1 MSKAKLSSVPKNPGR
16 PRSETARRAIL
27 KAARELIEEQGPAR
41 LTVEGVASRAG
52 VGKPTIYRHW
62 ANAQEL
68 AMAAFV
74 DLPDPHPAGTGEGS
88 TLDDLRTLLQ
98 DLVARLDSR
107 RGRQMA
113 LMLAGAEPE
122 SELFKAF
129 SNRVMMDGR
138 RRGADILDAVKAR
151 GEIRSDIDTGLCLD
165 LIFGAIFLR
174 LLLDHAPL
182 GNTLAD
188 EAIALVLNGAS
199 GPL

>member
-1 MSKAKLSSVPKNPGR
+1 MSKAKSSAASKNPGR
-16 PRSETARRAIL
+16 PRSERARQAIL
-27 KAARELIEEQGPAR
+27 KAARDFIEELGPTR

-74 DLPDPHPAGTGEGS
+74 DLPDPQATETVGTS
-88 TLDDLRTLLQ
+88 TLDDLRTLLR
-98 DLVARLDSR
+98 DMIARLDSR

-138 RRGADILDAVKAR
+138 RRGAAILDAVKAR
-151 GEIRSDIDTGLCLD
+151 GEIRDDVDTGLCLD
-165 LIFGAIFLR
+165 LIFGAVFLR

-182 GNTLAD
+182 GDALAD
-188 EAIALVLNGAS
+188 DAIALVLKGALD
-199 GPL
+199 PL

>member
-1 MSKAKLSSVPKNPGR
+1 M
-16 PRSETARRAIL
+16 
-27 KAARELIEEQGPAR
+27 IEELGPTR

-74 DLPDPHPAGTGEGS
+74 DLPDPQATETVGTS
-88 TLDDLRTLLQ
+88 TLDDLRTLLR
-98 DLVARLDSR
+98 DMIARLDSR

-138 RRGADILDAVKAR
+138 RRGAAILDAVKVR
-151 GEIRSDIDTGLCLD
+151 GEIRDDVDTGLCLD
-165 LIFGAIFLR
+165 LIFGAVFLR

-182 GNTLAD
+182 GDALAD
-188 EAIALVLNGAS
+188 DAIALVLKGALD
-199 GPL
+199 PL

>member
-1 MSKAKLSSVPKNPGR
+1 MSKAKSSNAPKNPGR
-16 PRSETARRAIL
+16 PRSERARQAIL
-27 KAARELIEEQGPAR
+27 TAARDMIEELGPSR

-68 AMAAFV
+68 SMAVFV
-74 DLPDPHPAGTGEGS
+74 DLPDPQARGTDETS
-88 TLDDLRTLLQ
+88 SLDDLRTLLK
-98 DLVARLDSR
+98 DMIARLDSR

-129 SNRVMMDGR
+129 SNHVMMDGR
-138 RRGADILDAVKAR
+138 RRGAAILDAVKAR
-151 GEIRSDIDTGLCLD
+151 GEIRDDVDTGLCLD
-165 LIFGAIFLR
+165 LIFGAVFLR

-182 GNTLAD
+182 GDALAD
-188 EAIALVLNGAS
+188 DAIALVLKGACD
-199 GPL
+199 PL